1 MLNLIVSNHPA
12 DYPAFHT
19 LAYMQKECKK
29 KICFLK
35 LFFYALFSR
44 FLNAFIF
51 FIVFQYVKNIFRFV
65 FQIKTLKIKE
75 KFLSIAPVLTQKV
88 TK

>member
-1 MLNLIVSNHPA
+1 M
-12 DYPAFHT
+12 
-19 LAYMQKECKK
+19 
-29 KICFLK
+29 CFLK
-35 LFFYALFSR
+35 LFFCALFFR
-44 FLNAFIF
+44 FLNIFIF

-88 TK
+88 TKWFTKLFSNGIKKTIYFKTLQKR